1 MLIIG
6 REVGESVIIVDEI
19 KVTLLQKGSK
29 LEIAIDAPLDIQFNR
44 VKQSPNNLEKLRKKA
59 RIIGETIQI
68 GELIKVSVIQTKS
81 GLIRFAIDAPKE
93 ISVFR
98 EEIYS
103 KKKQF
108 DNSLKRQTTHKSLRF
123 TS

>member
-6 REVGESVIIVDEI
+6 REIGESIIIVDEI
-19 KVTLLQKGSK
+19 KLTLLQKGSK
-29 LEIAIDAPLDIQFNR
+29 LEIAIDAPLDVQFNR
-44 VKQSPNNLEKLRKKA
+44 VKQSPYNLEKKQT

-68 GELIKVSVIQTKS
+68 GELIKVSIIQTNS

-93 ISVFR
+93 ILVLR
-98 EEIYS
+98 EEIYL
-103 KKKQF
+103 KRKQF
-108 DNSLKRQTTHKSLRF
+108 NNSLKRQITHKSLRV

>member
-6 REVGESVIIVDEI
+6 REVGESIIIVDEI
-19 KVTLLQKGSK
+19 KVTLLRKGSK
-29 LEIAIDAPLDIQFNR
+29 FEIAIDGPMDLQFNR
-44 VKQSPNNLEKLRKKA
+44 VKQSLDNLGKFKKQD
-59 RIIGETIQI
+59 RIIGETIHI
-68 GELIKVSVIQTKS
+68 GESIKVSVIQTES

-98 EEIYS
+98 EEIYL

-108 DNSLKRQTTHKSLRF
+108 DNSLKRQITHKSLSF

>member
-6 REVGESVIIVDEI
+6 RDVGESVIIVDEI
-19 KVTLLQKGSK
+19 KITLLQKGSN
-29 LEIAIDAPLDIQFNR
+29 LEIAIDAPLDIEFNR
-44 VKQSPNNLEKLRKKA
+44 VKQIPNNLEKFKKKA

-68 GELIKVSVIQTKS
+68 GESIKVSVIQTET

-98 EEIYS
+98 EEIYP
-103 KKKQF
+103 KGKQI
-108 DNSLKRQTTHKSLRF
+108 DHSLKRQITHKSLRF

>member
-6 REVGESVIIVDEI
+6 REVGESIIVDEI
-19 KVTLLQKGSK
+19 KITLLRKGSK
-29 LEIAIDAPLDIQFNR
+29 LDIAIDGPMDLQFNR
-44 VKQSPNNLEKLRKKA
+44 VKQSLDNLGKLKKQD
-59 RIIGETIQI
+59 RIIGETIHI
-68 GELIKVSVIQTKS
+68 GESIKVSVIQTES

-98 EEIYS
+98 EEIYL

-108 DNSLKRQTTHKSLRF
+108 DQSLKH
-123 TS
+123 